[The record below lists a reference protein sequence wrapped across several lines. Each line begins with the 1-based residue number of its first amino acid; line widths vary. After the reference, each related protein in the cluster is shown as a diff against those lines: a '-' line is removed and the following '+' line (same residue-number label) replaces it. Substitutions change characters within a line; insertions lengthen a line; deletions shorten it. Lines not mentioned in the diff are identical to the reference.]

1 MGGDFNFILFSPG
14 FDPHSQVILR
24 ANDLPQPEQPSQTSS
39 LPAIQFEEAGATRVE
54 LKIPPID
61 YAAVLLLNDQFD
73 PHWNVTIDGQP
84 ATLLRAN
91 NYARAVHLTGSDKT
105 RVIVFDYHPP
115 MPPAAPRSKRLQA
128 PLCLPVVF
136 IPARISTGR
145 PNRCQAGPETSVLSL
160 AGRDGPM
167 D

>member
-115 MPPAAPRSKRLQA
+115 MPPAAPPLAALMIGLLVAGMGVHREKLSNFEKNDKSDTASK
-128 PLCLPVVF
+128 
-136 IPARISTGR
+136 
-145 PNRCQAGPETSVLSL
+145 PNEA
-160 AGRDGPM
+160 
-167 D
+167 